1 VKTTAN
7 AAVPAD
13 LGALLRGEVL
23 ALATWTAE
31 WRTRQVM
38 RDVTL
43 ISLGAGLFGSA
54 LGSWHGPVQ
63 AVYAGLKL
71 PLILLLTASGNALL
85 NAMLAPL
92 LGLRIALRQSFLAI
106 LSSFALAATI
116 LGGLSPLAAFVIWNA
131 PPLAMNENDPAVHSG
146 ILLLLVA
153 AIAFS
158 GIVANLRLL
167 QLLRNLSEGQKSA
180 VRVLLSWLTVNLFLG
195 SQLSWALRPFI
206 GSPTLPVEFLRADAF
221 NGNFF
226 EAVIYSTAR
235 LLH

>member
-1 VKTTAN
+1 MKSTAN
-7 AAVPAD
+7 APTAAD
-13 LGALLRGEVL
+13 LAALLRGEVL
-23 ALATWTAE
+23 ALATWTSE
-31 WRTRQVM
+31 WRGRQVM
-38 RDVTL
+38 RDVGL
-43 ISLGAGLFGSA
+43 IILGSGFFGGA

-63 AVYAGLKL
+63 ALYAGFKL
-71 PLILLLTASGNALL
+71 PLILLLTATGNALL

-92 LGLRIALRQSFLAI
+92 LGLHMTFRRSFLAI

-131 PPLAMNENDPAVHSG
+131 PPLATNANDPAVHSG
-146 ILLLLVA
+146 ILLLVS

-167 QLLRNLSEGQKSA
+167 QLLQNLSGGRKTA
-180 VRVLLSWLTVNLFLG
+180 GRVLCSWLTVNLFLG
-195 SQLSWALRPFI
+195 SQLSWTLRPFI
-206 GSPTLPVEFLRADAF
+206 GSPALPVEFLRAEAF

-226 EAVIYSTAR
+226 EAVIHSAER